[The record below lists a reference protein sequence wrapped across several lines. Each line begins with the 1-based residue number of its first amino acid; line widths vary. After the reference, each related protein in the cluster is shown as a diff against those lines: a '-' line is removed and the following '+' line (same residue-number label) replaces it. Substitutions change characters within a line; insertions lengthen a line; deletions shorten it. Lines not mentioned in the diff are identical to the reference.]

1 MFSMKV
7 HILRVLQDNYAYL
20 VEYGD
25 HTLVVDPSESAPII
39 ACVEKLGCNI
49 THILITHHHGDHT
62 GGVAALRARYG
73 AAVMDPSSGPRPLDG
88 VEAIDTPG
96 HCFPHVAYYVPK
108 QKWLF
113 SGDCLFGAGCGRLAG
128 DSAAIMWASLQKLK
142 ALPDETE
149 VYFGHEYT
157 RDNLAFAASVEP
169 ENTAIVER
177 RARVAK
183 ALNEGRFSVPSTI
196 TEEKMTN
203 PFLRAGD
210 VEKFALL
217 RRKKNAFVA

>member
-1 MFSMKV
+1 MKV
-7 HILRVLQDNYAYL
+7 HILPMLEDNYAYV
-20 VEYGD
+20 VEYDD
-25 HTLVVDPSESAPII
+25 HTLVVDPSESAPVISYL
-39 ACVEKLGCNI
+39 EKLGRTLSN
-49 THILITHHHGDHT
+49 ILITHHHGDHT
-62 GGVAALRARYG
+62 GGVAALRARYA
-73 AAVMDPSSGPRPLDG
+73 AAVIDPSSGPRPLDG

-96 HCFPHVAYYVPK
+96 HCFPHVAYYFPT
-108 QKWLF
+108 QGWLF

-128 DSAAIMWASLQKLK
+128 DSAAIMWESLQKLA

-157 RDNLAFAASVEP
+157 RDNLAFAAAVEP

-183 ALNEGRFSVPSTI
+183 ALKEGRFSVPSTI
-196 TEEKMTN
+196 AEEKMTN